1 MEAEVDKPQPQVN
14 IEDEM
19 RASYLDYAMSV
30 IIGRALPDV
39 RDGLKPVHR
48 RILYAM
54 YSEGLLHN
62 RKYSKCAGVVGE
74 VLKKYHPHGDAAV
87 YDTLVRL
94 AQPWAM
100 RMPLVDGQGNFGS
113 IDGDPA
119 AAYRYTEARMEKL
132 AEELLADIEKQTVD
146 FVPNFDGSGEEP
158 SILPSRL
165 PNLLV
170 NGSTGIAVGMATNI
184 PPHNLREVIDAAILV
199 IRQPDCSI
207 EDLMRIMPGPDFPTG
222 GLIHG
227 IDGIAQAYRTGRG
240 VMTVRGNAI
249 IDVHPKTGRATIV
262 IGEIPYQVNKAK
274 LVERIANLVRDK
286 KIQGISDV
294 RDESDRD
301 GMRVVVEL
309 RKDAVA
315 QVVLNQLFKHTP
327 LQSSFGAILLAI
339 VGGQPR
345 LLNLKEMLEH
355 YVAHRR
361 EVIRR
366 RCVYELEQAKA
377 RAHILEGLQI
387 ALDHIDEVIAIIRS
401 SKEPSTA
408 RGRLID
414 RFELSEKQAQAI
426 LDMRLQRLT
435 GLERDKIA
443 EELAALRIEI
453 ERLTAILEDLEKL
466 MGLVVAEL
474 EEVRD
479 TYANERRTEIVGV
492 SEELSIEDLI
502 ADDDHVVTI
511 THAGYIKRSPLA
523 LYRRQRRGGKGRT
536 GMKARDEDFVEDVFV
551 ASAHSAILVI
561 TTGGKAYALKVH
573 EVPEAGPAA
582 KGTPIVN
589 LVSLSAEEGVASIV
603 PVRSFEKQHQD
614 LLVTVTR
621 KGFVKKT
628 PLDAYAHIKASGIIA
643 MGVEQDDRIISSRL
657 TNGQQELMI
666 STRLGMSVRFREQD
680 VRSMGR
686 TARGVRGVRL
696 REDDAV
702 VAMEVVDPGATILTV
717 TDRGYGKRT
726 ELDEY
731 RLTARGGLGV
741 KTCRVTERNGPLVGC
756 MQVSADDDL
765 MLVTNGGMVIRMEVK
780 DISLMGRDTQ
790 GVRLIDVKEG
800 ERVVGLAR
808 LMEREDEEIEALAES
823 EAKSP
828 AEDPQAGQEAEQG
841 AEQEAD
847 RETDQEDES

>member
-1 MEAEVDKPQPQVN
+1 MEAEVDKSNPQIN

-19 RASYLDYAMSV
+19 RSSYLDYAMSV

-48 RILYAM
+48 RILFAM

-87 YDTLVRL
+87 YDTLVRM

-100 RMPLVDGQGNFGS
+100 RMTLVDGQGNFGS
-113 IDGDPA
+113 VDGDPA

-132 AEELLADIEKQTVD
+132 AEELLSDIEKQTVD

-158 SILPSRL
+158 SVLPSRL

-199 IRQPDCSI
+199 IRRPECSI
-207 EDLMRIMPGPDFPTG
+207 DELMKIMPGPDFPTG

-227 IDGIAQAYRTGRG
+227 IDGIAQAFRTGRG
-240 VMTVRGNAI
+240 VITVRGNAV
-249 IDVHPKTGRATIV
+249 IDVHPKTGRSTIV
-262 IGEIPYQVNKAK
+262 IDEIPYQVNKAK
-274 LVERIANLVRDK
+274 LVERIANLVRDR

-294 RDESDRD
+294 RDESDRE

-327 LQSSFGAILLAI
+327 LQSSFGAIILAI

-401 SKEPSTA
+401 SKEPATA

-414 RFELSEKQAQAI
+414 RFALSEKQAQAI

-443 EELAALRIEI
+443 EELAALRVEI
-453 ERLTAILEDLEKL
+453 ERLTAILEDVEKL
-466 MGLVVAEL
+466 MGVVVDEL

-479 TYANERRTEIVGV
+479 TFADERRTKIVGV

-551 ASAHSAILVI
+551 ASAHSSILVI
-561 TTGGKAYALKVH
+561 TIGGKAYALKVH

-603 PVRSFEKQHQD
+603 PVRSFAKQD
-614 LLVTVTR
+614 EDFLVTVTR

-643 MGVEQDDRIISSRL
+643 MGVEADDRIISSRL

-666 STRLGMSVRFREQD
+666 STRLGMSVRFREQN

-790 GVRLIDVKEG
+790 GVRLIDVKAG

-808 LMEREDEEIEALAES
+808 LMEREDEEIEALAS
-823 EAKSP
+823 AKDAP
-828 AEDPQAGQEAEQG
+828 AEQEAEQ
-841 AEQEAD
+841 
-847 RETDQEDES
+847 EDES